1 MAQAGLSERM
11 PGFSPASV
19 HLGTV
24 VDKVAL
30 GQVFLRVFRFS
41 PVNMILSSAVHHCH
55 NPLEVIKN
63 MCTLHQI
70 WTKTFKLLFIIT
82 VLIRNN
88 AGIYHHL
95 F

>member
-1 MAQAGLSERM
+1 MTQAGLSERM

-19 HLGTV
+19 HFGIV

-30 GQVFLRVFRFS
+30 GQVFLPVFRFS

-63 MCTLHQI
+63 VYPIPNLDKNIQ
-70 WTKTFKLLFIIT
+70 LLFIIII
-82 VLIRNN
+82 LKRNN